1 VAIEERMREKEKYC
15 INFADRVVNNYYPF
29 GMLQPGQIFSNER
42 YRFGFIPKESG
53 QALKDNE
60 KINKWSNYD
69 RRS

>member
-1 VAIEERMREKEKYC
+1 MLLIEETNRD
-15 INFADRVVNNYYPF
+15 IDLVAVNNYYPF
-29 GMLQPGQIFSNER
+29 VMLQPGQILSSER